1 MYALCSHILQL
12 CTKHHIGLIKT
23 WALHQVS
30 AESDMLIGM
39 GTYARLQ
46 NEYFSHRIFFSLSWL
61 SQEQVGYG
69 VISGSAMAFNNT
81 HHTALARLLWNIDCF
96 QENSSSDIS
105 PISKEQHRTLLP
117 KGREKYT
124 ESISTLTS
132 TAECNCC
139 YIAPPPS
146 QNIVFRTWMSG
157 QLAITVLICLYVI
170 PCLPIRQS
178 DSMEIMMLPKL
189 HE

>member
-139 YIAPPPS
+139 YIAPPPFTEHCVQDMNERS
-146 QNIVFRTWMSG
+146 ISYYSAHLSVCNT
-157 QLAITVLICLYVI
+157 
-170 PCLPIRQS
+170 LPANQT
-178 DSMEIMMLPKL
+178 EWL
-189 HE
+189 HGDNDAP